1 MTIEPHRP
9 TPAGPDPDWRR
20 RLAGRRI
27 VITGGHGAIGSHL
40 LRHLAA
46 AGAHVLCLDLTP
58 APTHPIRPAR
68 GGSVRSIACDIRS
81 PDLATAVAAHRP
93 DTVIHLAAQV
103 GVPASTTHPGF
114 DADVNI
120 RGTIAVAEA
129 ATAAR
134 ARLIF
139 AATCA
144 IYGHPHRLPVAEDS
158 PLAPLSP
165 YGLSKAAAVQY
176 LDWFTSHCGL
186 PVTSLVLGNVYGAG
200 APGAV
205 IDRFV
210 AATAAGAPTVLHG
223 DGTATR
229 DFVHIDDVAEAF
241 LRACTAPPAGRVN
254 IGSGTET
261 SIRDI
266 HALVTGL
273 TGHTIPAQRQHVREG
288 DIPRMR
294 LNVTRAAT
302 VLAWRA
308 RTDLAAG
315 VTALFQAAF
324 RSATAARRPDLLDAG

>member
-1 MTIEPHRP
+1 MSRT
-9 TPAGPDPDWRR
+9 ARR
-20 RLAGRRI
+20 RLVPTRTGGAGSPAGASSSPAGTAPSAATCCATSPPPGRTCCAWTSPPPPRTRSGRR
-27 VITGGHGAIGSHL
+27 T
-40 LRHLAA
+40 AA
-46 AGAHVLCLDLTP
+46 AYA
-58 APTHPIRPAR
+58 
-68 GGSVRSIACDIRS
+68 RS
-81 PDLATAVAAHRP
+81 PATSAHPTWPPLSPPTGR
-93 DTVIHLAAQV
+93 T
-103 GVPASTTHPGF
+103 ASSTWPHRSAYPPPPPTPGF

-176 LDWFTSHCGL
+176 LDWFTAHCGL

-210 AATAAGAPTVLHG
+210 AATAAGVPTVLHG

-229 DFVHIDDVAEAF
+229 DFVHIDDVTEAF
-241 LRACTAPPAGRVN
+241 LAACTAPPAGRVN

-273 TGHTIPAQRQHVREG
+273 TGHTIPAQRQHVRDG

-294 LNVTRAAT
+294 LNVTRAAS

-315 VTALFQAAF
+315 VSALAQAAL
-324 RSATAARRPDLLDAG
+324 RSATAARRPGLLDAG